1 MDINEILQQTFLDN
15 NIKDYLIFI
24 SLLLIGVLF
33 RKLIS
38 KSISHFIFRVLNKN
52 NYVDL
57 KTFDTLLIKP
67 ISFFIFVTFIYFAL
81 QTLKFPAQLD
91 FANFGEI
98 GIKLI
103 LNHSFSILYLIA
115 FVRIG
120 LRFADYLGLILCKR
134 ALNTESKIDDQII
147 PFAIDF
153 SKITVYIFAVFYL
166 LGNIFNVNVTSLA
179 AGLGIGGLA
188 IAMASKE
195 SLENLLGSFT
205 IFFDKPFTVGDI
217 ISIGSITGVVEKV
230 GFRSTRIKTFDRSI
244 VTVPNKNLISA
255 ELDNLGLRKV
265 RRAKFTIGLTYDS
278 SIDQIKSV
286 VADIQKMLNE
296 HEMTNEESI
305 VRFQEFG
312 ASSLDILVIFFVKSH
327 KWEDFV
333 DTKQDINYKIMEI
346 VESHKCDFAFPST
359 TVYLQNE
366 KLTSN

>member
-1 MDINEILQQTFLDN
+1 MEINEILQQIILGN
-15 NIKDYLIFI
+15 SVKDYLTFTTLI
-24 SLLLIGVLF
+24 LIGVLF

-38 KSISHFIFRVLNKN
+38 KYISHFIFRLLNKN
-52 NYVDL
+52 NYVDI
-57 KTFDTLLIKP
+57 KTFDNLLVKP
-67 ISFFIFVTFIYFAL
+67 LSFFTFLAFVYFACQSL
-81 QTLKFPAQLD
+81 EFPTQLD
-91 FANFGEI
+91 FAEKGEV
-98 GIKLI
+98 GIQSI
-103 LNHSFSILYLIA
+103 LNHSFSILYLVA

-120 LRFADYLGLILCKR
+120 LRFADYIGLILSKR
-134 ALNTESKIDDQII
+134 AEKTASKMDDQIV

-153 SKITVYIFAVFYL
+153 AKITVYIFAAFYL
-166 LGNIFNVNVTSLA
+166 LGNIFNIDVTTLA

-265 RRAKFTIGLTYDS
+265 RRAKFMIGLTYDS
-278 SIDQIKSV
+278 STDQIKSV
-286 VADIQKMLNE
+286 VEDVQKMLND
-296 HEMTNEESI
+296 HEMTNNESI

-312 ASSLDILVIFFVKSH
+312 SSSLDILIIFFVNSPR
-327 KWEDFV
+327 WEDYIN
-333 DTKQDINYKIMEI
+333 TKQDINYKIMEI

-366 KLTSN
+366 K